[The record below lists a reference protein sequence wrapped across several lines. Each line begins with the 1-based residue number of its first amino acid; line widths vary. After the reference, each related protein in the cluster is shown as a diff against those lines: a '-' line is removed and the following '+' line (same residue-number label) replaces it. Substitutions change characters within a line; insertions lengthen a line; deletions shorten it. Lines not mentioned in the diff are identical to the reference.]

1 MELDEKQQFLVKA
14 LKDCHG
20 TENIKNKQVIDL
32 AAELPRSKFDA
43 TT

>member
-32 AAELPRSKFDA
+32 AAELGMVL
-43 TT
+43 